1 MEKADTAQ
9 ALPHRLTRDFLPHL
23 FLRPHQV
30 LHPRRVPPPPPP
42 PTSTPPPPP
51 PSETPVADG
60 SFLVGGGFVGGT
72 LGYNWQV
79 VSWVFGLEGDY
90 AWANISGSSS
100 TCGITPPHS
109 CGAKLELF
117 GTFRGRIGYAL
128 GSTGTWLPYIT
139 GGLAVGEVQASDALT
154 PSSGQAFRA
163 GWTVGAGI
171 ETLLAPN
178 WTAKVEYLYMDLGSA
193 QLFDVVPGVSETV
206 SFKASLIR
214 GGINYKL
221 SGTDAPRAFVTK

>member
-1 MEKADTAQ
+1 MGLGRERVSLVLTAS
-9 ALPHRLTRDFLPHL
+9 
-23 FLRPHQV
+23 
-30 LHPRRVPPPPPP
+30 PRCF
-42 PTSTPPPPP
+42 
-51 PSETPVADG
+51 E
-60 SFLVGGGFVGGT
+60 
-72 LGYNWQV
+72 
-79 VSWVFGLEGDY
+79 
-90 AWANISGSSS
+90 
-100 TCGITPPHS
+100 
-109 CGAKLELF
+109 
-117 GTFRGRIGYAL
+117 YAL

-139 GGLAVGEVQASDALT
+139 GGLAVGEVKAWDALT

-221 SGTDAPRAFVTK
+221 SGTDAPRAFVTKYVAARSVAFELRQIR